1 MKAHKRRK
9 KIAER
14 GHVSSGACK
23 MMVGLWEGVLMKM
36 NSVVGEGHS
45 ILGIALS
52 VFSCP
57 LKGEMCTHLPSTI
70 EGENKRK

>member
-1 MKAHKRRK
+1 
-9 KIAER
+9 
-14 GHVSSGACK
+14 

-57 LKGEMCTHLPSTI
+57 LKGRKRMLREMCTHLPSTI